1 MIAQCEKSQKFKD
14 YVKILIDSMKQTP
27 MIVDRDGAV
36 VSATDNRA
44 LSIYR
49 IINFSQEVATRYGLS
64 SQSIL
69 DASDLNNRLDRAI
82 KGLETEI
89 GLIFIKR
96 KFDDFFCINW
106 AKIST
111 LLQITRT
118 DKRARR
124 KIMKNYVF
132 VSL

>member
-27 MIVDRDGAV
+27 RIFDRDGAV

-44 LSIYR
+44 LSVYR

-89 GLIFIKR
+89 GLK
-96 KFDDFFCINW
+96 
-106 AKIST
+106 
-111 LLQITRT
+111 
-118 DKRARR
+118 
-124 KIMKNYVF
+124 
-132 VSL
+132 